1 MTNPVTPNIG
11 LNKIDRTSPATTYF
25 DLEKYIDQ
33 NADTVDRF
41 AGEASQAI
49 EALQQRLDTEE
60 RREVVLQPG
69 LQIVN
74 AERSAPF
81 SLRGI
86 KGRTL
91 VNLAGRMSNRSVNDP
106 AVTTLSVGNGTTGRN
121 TETINVSVKNTN
133 EGYIVFRQ
141 VDGKEFTLIP
151 DNYYLIS
158 MDVKVNSISGP
169 GQLKAGATWYGAVD
183 VDNTSTGV
191 WQRVYHSFKAT
202 AERTFLH
209 PIVGTCYAGDVFATA
224 NFDVRNVSLYE
235 ISKADY
241 DELPSL
247 SESQKNIEYPYVD
260 SVQPVR
266 NPYATRYGE
275 NLLPPFYEASYR
287 TKASRVAI
295 VSPYELAFQPGG
307 DGDFTA
313 LHVPVI
319 PYCDYTFS
327 YEHEGYSPAENAG
340 LAWGVTG
347 EDYMTGVSGY
357 TYDLTGTFNVG
368 NRHRIAVV
376 FRSFDTSKQTSCRN
390 PMLTLSPTPK
400 PFKPREDSMLAL
412 QTDLYA
418 DPATG
423 ENADEVFEKDGQY
436 FKMAKWKKVVL
447 DGALNWTIGPSSA
460 AGYRQVQVT
469 SFPGNAVP
477 GSGIVT
483 KFNGKIIPQGS
494 TVASPDVN
502 AISSDG
508 NFYISISNTDSGW
521 GDGYT
526 PTPDEI
532 KAYFMGWVM
541 RDMSAGPYT
550 DPTGVAQKTWT
561 PIGYTPPANWN
572 STWVH
577 LRKSVPVSEISPS
590 LNDKTITLYQ
600 LVYQLATPTV
610 EPIVSEGML
619 TFNEGLNQVEIGTG
633 IVFREPIAAVK
644 DGGGRWNLGNTLAWT
659 NAPGFKNKA
668 RDIIGVYKNSR
679 LDTGWV
685 RFITDKVGAAVQEP
699 SPNALYDPTATYT
712 VTYRMLDNSPIV
724 PFSGSYTTNEKAML
738 QELTNVVQ
746 QNTSAVSVLINKKAD
761 KDAPGWIT
769 PTLLNGWASRNTGY
783 DAPLSYRK
791 IDGLGV
797 QVRGI
802 IQLGTTGTV
811 FFLPDGYRPEKT
823 HFCNVMGYMQSQ
835 ASYIYPYIT
844 VTPDGDFRID
854 AVTSPPTWL
863 IIDTIIPL

>member
-49 EALQQRLDTEE
+49 EALQQRLDTEA

-81 SLRGI
+81 SLSGI

-91 VNLAGRMSNRSVNDP
+91 VNLLGRDGRFSSLGHVAGYGNHSVALDSTNKTIGDNGLKIVSLGKGNAGDASNLIRIGSHTYKDNARYIIIADIKANTP
-106 AVTTLSVGNGTTGRN
+106 FTLHCELWGGLG
-121 TETINVSVKNTN
+121 SVKEAEISTPWSSV
-133 EGYIVFRQ
+133 VFRGIGDSRGQ
-141 VDGKEFTLIP
+141 GLHFWNLSDKEVTF
-151 DNYYLIS
+151 YL
-158 MDVKVNSISGP
+158 SG
-169 GQLKAGATWYGAVD
+169 L
-183 VDNTSTGV
+183 
-191 WQRVYHSFKAT
+191 R
-202 AERTFLH
+202 
-209 PIVGTCYAGDVFATA
+209 I
-224 NFDVRNVSLYE
+224 YE
-235 ISKADY
+235 VTEADY
-241 DELPSL
+241 NETDEKLI
-247 SESQKNIEYPYVD
+247 QKYPYVD
-260 SVQPVR
+260 SIQPVR
-266 NPYATRYGE
+266 NPYAIRYGE
-275 NLLPPFYEASYR
+275 NLLPPFYEWETTPEDNSAPYVH
-287 TKASRVAI
+287 TIKATTSTP
-295 VSPYELAFQPGG
+295 VSAVYKIK
-307 DGDFTA
+307 
-313 LHVPVI
+313 PVVGR
-319 PYCDYTFS
+319 S
-327 YEHEGYSPAENAG
+327 
-340 LAWGVTG
+340 
-347 EDYMTGVSGY
+347 Y
-357 TYDLTGTFNVG
+357 TYSIEFRGGGRIGLDFRDAGGNILVTSGWLDQDSITLEAPTGSEIMQIFVSSGGQIGTFT
-368 NRHRIAVV
+368 
-376 FRSFDTSKQTSCRN
+376 FKN
-390 PMLTLSPTPK
+390 PMLTIGSEAK

-412 QTDLYA
+412 QTDLFA
-418 DPATG
+418 DPVTG
-423 ENADEVFEKDGQY
+423 ANADEVFEKDGQY
-436 FKMAKWKKVVL
+436 FILAKWKEVYL
-447 DGALNWTIGPSSA
+447 DGSYNWLMD
-460 AGYRQVQVT
+460 VT
-469 SFPGNAVP
+469 FPELKRLK
-477 GSGIVT
+477 IVT
-483 KFNGKIIPQGS
+483 NNPTLDGSELFTQTYSTKFDGTLLDARFTGPNKPDQILRNPTNKILYV
-494 TVASPDVN
+494 TV
-502 AISSDG
+502 
-508 NFYISISNTDSGW
+508 SNTDSGW
-521 GDGYT
+521 GDNYT
-526 PTPDEI
+526 PTADEI
-532 KAYFMGWVM
+532 KAYFMGWKMYDTSGSTASVYN
-541 RDMSAGPYT
+541 RT
-550 DPTGVAQKTWT
+550 DNTFKGWVRRRASDGAYVDGTGTLPVIMAAE
-561 PIGYTPPANWN
+561 YTPY
-572 STWVH
+572 
-577 LRKSVPVSEISPS
+577 K
-590 LNDKTITLYQ
+590 
-600 LVYQLATPTV
+600 LVYQLAAPTV

-619 TFNEGLNQVEIGTG
+619 TFNEGINQVEIGTG

-668 RDIIGVYKNSR
+668 RDIKGVYKNSR

-724 PFSGSYTTNEKAML
+724 PFSGSYAANEKAIL
-738 QELTNVVQ
+738 QELTNAVQ
-746 QNTSAVSVLINKKAD
+746 QNASAVSVLMNKKAD

-823 HFCNVMGYMQSQ
+823 HFCNVMGYMQAQ

-844 VTPDGDFRID
+844 VTPEGDFRID